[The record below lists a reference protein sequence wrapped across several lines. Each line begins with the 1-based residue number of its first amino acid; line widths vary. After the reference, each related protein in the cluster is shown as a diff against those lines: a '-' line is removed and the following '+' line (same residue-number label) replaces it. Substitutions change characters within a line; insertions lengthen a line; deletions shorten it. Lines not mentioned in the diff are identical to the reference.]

1 MRPVAFGRE
10 APVLSA
16 GVGFRCMLAGA
27 MLKAATSL
35 AEMYKTLS
43 PKPLI
48 TREELDAFYSSQ
60 LNAVRGEDH
69 VDRLALGLERAFGGS
84 PFKAFLMG
92 HPGVGKSTEL
102 SRLVQRIHDR
112 YSVVRFSVKTELDP
126 SSFKPFDLLL
136 LMMAEVAERT
146 KPSETRLKELWDWF
160 SQETHTVKRSTQTA
174 GELSAGAGL
183 KGDSLWAKM
192 TGLFASVK
200 GEIKYAADRK
210 VELVEYR
217 FSRLSKMIELANR
230 LLDECNRLL
239 REAEGKEWL
248 FIGEDFDKP
257 GIAPQRLEEFFL
269 DYGNVIQDL
278 RAHMIFT
285 LPIILGYSQ
294 QAVRLPVSDAPYL
307 IPDTPVFHADHSVH
321 RSGREAVRSVL
332 EARAD
337 SRLFAR
343 GVVNRLVVASG
354 GNLRDLLQLTDE
366 AANKA
371 LLSGAQS
378 VALAHARTA
387 IDRLRLEYTRRLGS
401 GPFDPD
407 EILYEDKAK
416 RLVQI
421 YEGES
426 SAAVPDAV
434 LYSLLRSR
442 AVQEFNGKGWFGVH
456 PLVVDIL
463 RTQGRLPD
471 PAPGG
476 AE

>member
-1 MRPVAFGRE
+1 
-10 APVLSA
+10 
-16 GVGFRCMLAGA
+16 MLTGD

-35 AEMYKTLS
+35 AEVYKTLS
-43 PKPLI
+43 PKPLV

-69 VDRLALGLERAFGGS
+69 VDRLALGLERAFGAS
-84 PFKAFLMG
+84 QFKAFLMG

-112 YSVVRFSVKTELDP
+112 FSVVRFSVKMELDP

-136 LMMAEVAERT
+136 FLMAEVAERT
-146 KPSETRLKELWDWF
+146 ARPRAEGGAGREPSATRLKELWDWF
-160 SQETHTVKRSTQTA
+160 SVEKSTVKRSTQTA
-174 GELSAGAGL
+174 GEIAAGAGI

-192 TGLFASVK
+192 AGLFANVK
-200 GEIKYAADRK
+200 GEIKYASDRK
-210 VELVEYR
+210 VELEEYR
-217 FSRLSKMIELANR
+217 LSRLSTLIELANR

-239 REAEGKEWL
+239 RDACGKEWL
-248 FIGEDFDKP
+248 FIGEDFEKP
-257 GIAPQRLEEFFL
+257 GIAPERLEEFFL
-269 DYGNVIQDL
+269 DYGNVIEDL
-278 RAHMIFT
+278 RAHVIFT

-321 RSGREAVRSVL
+321 RKGRQAVRSVL
-332 EARAD
+332 EVRAD
-337 SRLFAR
+337 PRLFAR

-354 GNLRDLLQLTDE
+354 GNLRDLLQMTAQ
-366 AANKA
+366 AADQA

-378 VALAHARTA
+378 VASAHARAA

-401 GPFDPD
+401 GPFDPE
-407 EILYEDKAK
+407 EIPYEDKAK
-416 RLVQI
+416 RLAQI

-463 RTQGRLPD
+463 KTQGRLSD
-471 PAPGG
+471 SAAGG
-476 AE
+476 TQ